1 MLIWRRSILPRGA
14 FEEQSTGLELTW
26 RPDLDVFELTDEYLL
41 CLSLPGV
48 RADDVDVTS
57 MGRTLVV
64 SGERSQ
70 AIPDGAVVHLIES
83 SKGRF
88 ARQIRLPADAD
99 VDRIR
104 VEIGDGELKVHVP
117 KIAG

>member
-1 MLIWRRSILPRGA
+1 MLIWRRSILPHGP

-41 CLSLPGV
+41 CLSVPGV
-48 RADDVDVTS
+48 RADDVDVS
-57 MGRTLVV
+57 AVGRTLLV
-64 SGERSQ
+64 SGQRSQ
-70 AIPDGAVVHLIES
+70 SIPEGAVVHLIES

-88 ARQIRLPADAD
+88 ARQIRLPSDAD
-99 VDRIR
+99 VDRIH

-117 KIAG
+117 KIPG